1 MKNLLHGIGNTKQIE
16 NYYDN
21 WSDSYEKVLKN
32 WDYKTP
38 YQVTQIIRNKIK
50 TEPKNLLDL
59 ACGTGL
65 FVENFLKIYPKCIC
79 DGCDISKKIL
89 IEARK
94 KKIYRKLLK
103 RNFEKKFITTKKY
116 DIVSLVG
123 AMTYCKN
130 YDAFLNLVSIYLNK
144 NGFFIFTH
152 RVDIWEKFNFDNIMI
167 NNIKFE
173 IFYKSRPLNYLPRN
187 KDFGKNIKI
196 RVVLLKKVN
205 L

>member
-1 MKNLLHGIGNTKQIE
+1 MKNLLQGIGNTKQIE
-16 NYYDN
+16 EYYDN
-21 WSDSYEKVLKN
+21 WSNSYEKVLKN
-32 WDYKTP
+32 WNYKTP
-38 YQVTQIIRNKIK
+38 EQVTKIISNKIK
-50 TEPKNLLDL
+50 TQPKSLLDL

-65 FVENFLKIYPKCIC
+65 FVESFLKNYPKCIC

-89 IEARK
+89 IKARK
-94 KKIYRKLLK
+94 KKIYRTLLK
-103 RNFEKKFITTKKY
+103 NNFEKKIITNKKY
-116 DIVSLVG
+116 DIVSLIG

-130 YDAFLNLVSIYLNK
+130 YDNFLNLVYDYLNK

-196 RVVLLKKVN
+196 RVVLLKKAN